1 MSRFN
6 GLTLVLSCLVPFFSV
21 QASAAPVWV
30 ERNFIAASELLDAR
44 FLEHNPESAE
54 VIDHSIWD
62 EFLQKYLA
70 MDVSGVALFRYR
82 AVGSED
88 IAILQ
93 NYIHSLEGVVTS
105 TLNKKEQLAF
115 WINLYNA
122 LTVQL
127 IIKSEPVESIRDLDA
142 PWSTPVTRVN
152 GIDLTLSNIENNI
165 IRPVYGDNRI
175 HYAVNCASIGCPNLA
190 MKAYTGERLEEM
202 LESAARDYITH
213 PRGVR
218 FTRKNKVI
226 VSKIYGWYRKDF
238 GSDEEAIL
246 NHIRQYSDEKLYRAL
261 EGKTSIRKYRY
272 DWSLNIAGPL

>member
-1 MSRFN
+1 
-6 GLTLVLSCLVPFFSV
+6 VPFFSV